1 VDFVIKSQLNG
12 QRLSELYIKEVNQA
26 DREERWVLVL
36 EELD

>member
-1 VDFVIKSQLNG
+1 MDFVIESQLNG